1 MLAGG
6 AGRRL
11 GGVDKPGLVLAGRS
25 LLDRAVAAVGD
36 VPTVVVGPVRDTG
49 RPVVHVAEDP
59 PGSGPAAALH
69 AGLLAL
75 PTLSPGAIIAVHPAD
90 HPALSAATIGR
101 RGAALAA
108 APEADGAVLVDVDGR
123 EQLLLGVWRL
133 DALTGAAARR
143 TSWAGQSVR
152 SLLAPLRRLA
162 VAAVGDEAA
171 DVDTPEQW
179 RRWSPS

>member
-25 LLDRAVAAVGD
+25 LLDRAVSAVGD
-36 VPTVVVGPVRDTG
+36 VPTVVVGPVRDTE
-49 RPVVHVAEDP
+49 RPVVHVTEDP
-59 PGSGPAAALH
+59 PGSGPAAALQT
-69 AGLLAL
+69 GLVAL
-75 PTLSPGAIIAVHPAD
+75 PTLSAGAVIAVLAAD
-90 HPALSAATIGR
+90 LPALSAATVGR
-101 RGAALAA
+101 LVTALGA
-108 APEADGAVLVDVDGR
+108 APEADGAVLVDTDGR

-133 DALTGAAARR
+133 SALTDAAARR
-143 TSWAGQSVR
+143 TSWGGASIR
-152 SLLAPLRRLA
+152 SLLAPLRRL
-162 VAAVGDEAA
+162 VVPAVGDEAA